1 MKNTY
6 LLILITVFLNSC
18 SNEKEP
24 SLEEILATNDVE
36 LLKSRKSE
44 IDAKLEELSLDLD
57 QLNNKLS
64 ILNKDRNT
72 PLITTITSSEQKFN
86 HFIELQGNVKT
97 KQNVL
102 VYPEMPGILNKV
114 YVKEGQ
120 KVIKDE
126 ILATI
131 DDGGLSQQLLLLK
144 SNEQLAKTTFERQKR
159 LWDQQIGSEIQ
170 YLQAKTSYN
179 SQKNATR
186 QLKKQLG
193 KFTIRA
199 PFSGIIDNVFKEKG
213 TVVAPGPGAEIFRII
228 NLSNMY
234 IETDVPESYISSIKK
249 NKMVEVNFPI
259 LGRSYDSS
267 IRQVGNFINP
277 SNRTF
282 RIEVGIPN
290 LDGEIKPNLTAKL
303 RLNDYSSSNAI
314 LIPQSIIS
322 ENAKGQQFIY
332 VVKDN
337 KEKNQVYAERL
348 IIELRDK
355 VGKGFGSAPSPPSMP
370 SSEAGSMDDA
380 SATKFQDAI
389 AALTALGYKI
399 TEADK
404 SVNRAITKLGPSA
417 TVEEI
422 IKTALN
428 P

>member
-1 MKNTY
+1 MKNIY

-18 SNEKEP
+18 SNKKQL
-24 SLEEILATNDVE
+24 SLEEVLVTNDVE

-72 PLITTITSSEQKFN
+72 PLITTISTSEQKFN

-259 LGRSYDSS
+259 LGRSYDTS

-303 RLNDYSSSNAI
+303 RLNDYSNSNAI

-348 IIELRDK
+348 VIET
-355 VGKGFGSAPSPPSMP
+355 GKTNGDFI
-370 SSEAGSMDDA
+370 EVTKNLDA
-380 SATKFQDAI
+380 NVEVILEGAR
-389 AALTALGYKI
+389 
-399 TEADK
+399 
-404 SVNRAITKLGPSA
+404 SVNNGQVVKVINK
-417 TVEEI
+417 
-422 IKTALN
+422 K
-428 P
+428 

>member
-18 SNEKEP
+18 SNKKQL
-24 SLEEILATNDVE
+24 SLEEVLVTNDVE

-72 PLITTITSSEQKFN
+72 PLITTITTSEQKFN

-120 KVIKDE
+120 KVIKDD

-170 YLQAKTSYN
+170 YLQAKTSYD

-199 PFSGIIDNVFKEKG
+199 PFSGIIDDVFKEKG

-303 RLNDYSSSNAI
+303 RLNDYSNSNAI

-348 IIELRDK
+348 VIETGKTNGDFIEVTKNLDANVDIILEGAR
-355 VGKGFGSAPSPPSMP
+355 
-370 SSEAGSMDDA
+370 
-380 SATKFQDAI
+380 
-389 AALTALGYKI
+389 
-399 TEADK
+399 
-404 SVNRAITKLGPSA
+404 SVNNGQVVKVINK
-417 TVEEI
+417 
-422 IKTALN
+422 K
-428 P
+428 

>member
-1 MKNTY
+1 MKNIY
-6 LLILITVFLNSC
+6 LLIIITVFLNSC

-44 IDAKLEELSLDLD
+44 IDAKLEELTLDLN

-64 ILNKDRNT
+64 VLNKDRNT
-72 PLITTITSSEQKFN
+72 PLITTITTSEQKFN

-120 KVIKDE
+120 KVKKDQ

-159 LWDQQIGSEIQ
+159 LWDQKIGSEIQ
-170 YLQAKTSYN
+170 YLQAKTSYD
-179 SQKNATR
+179 SQKNATK

-199 PFSGIIDNVFKEKG
+199 PFSGIIDDVFKEKG

-303 RLNDYSSSNAI
+303 RLNDYSNSNAI

-348 IIELRDK
+348 VIET
-355 VGKGFGSAPSPPSMP
+355 GKTNGDFI
-370 SSEAGSMDDA
+370 EVTKNLDA
-380 SATKFQDAI
+380 NVEVILEGAR
-389 AALTALGYKI
+389 
-399 TEADK
+399 
-404 SVNRAITKLGPSA
+404 SVNNGQVVKVINK
-417 TVEEI
+417 
-422 IKTALN
+422 K
-428 P
+428 

>member
-1 MKNTY
+1 MKNIY
-6 LLILITVFLNSC
+6 SLIIITVFLNSC
-18 SNEKEP
+18 SNKKEP

-44 IDAKLEELSLDLD
+44 IDAKLEELTLDLN
-57 QLNNKLS
+57 QLNNKLNV
-64 ILNKDRNT
+64 LNKDRNT
-72 PLITTITSSEQKFN
+72 PLITTITTSEQKFN

-120 KVIKDE
+120 KVKKDQ

-170 YLQAKTSYN
+170 YLQAKTSYD

-199 PFSGIIDNVFKEKG
+199 PFSGIIDDVFKEKG

-303 RLNDYSSSNAI
+303 RLNDYSNSNAI

-348 IIELRDK
+348 VIETGKTNGDFIEVTKNLDANVDIILEGAR
-355 VGKGFGSAPSPPSMP
+355 
-370 SSEAGSMDDA
+370 
-380 SATKFQDAI
+380 
-389 AALTALGYKI
+389 
-399 TEADK
+399 
-404 SVNRAITKLGPSA
+404 SVNNGQVVKVINK
-417 TVEEI
+417 
-422 IKTALN
+422 K
-428 P
+428 

>member
-1 MKNTY
+1 MKNIF
-6 LLILITVFLNSC
+6 LLIIITVFLNSC

-24 SLEEILATNDVE
+24 SLEEVLATNDVE

-44 IDAKLEELSLDLD
+44 IDAKLEELTLDLN

-64 ILNKDRNT
+64 VLNKDRNT
-72 PLITTITSSEQKFN
+72 PLITSIRTSEQKFN

-120 KVIKDE
+120 KVKKDQ

-159 LWDQQIGSEIQ
+159 LWDQKIGSEIQ
-170 YLQAKTSYN
+170 YLQAKTSYD
-179 SQKNATR
+179 SQKNATK

-199 PFSGIIDNVFKEKG
+199 PFSGIIDDVFKEKG
-213 TVVAPGPGAEIFRII
+213 TVVAPGPGAELFRII
-228 NLSNMY
+228 NLSDMY
-234 IETDVPESYISSIKK
+234 VETDVPESYISSIKK

-277 SNRTF
+277 TNRTF

-303 RLNDYSSSNAI
+303 RLNDYTNKNAI

-348 IIELRDK
+348 VIET
-355 VGKGFGSAPSPPSMP
+355 GKTNGDFI
-370 SSEAGSMDDA
+370 EVTKNLDA
-380 SATKFQDAI
+380 NVEVILEGAR
-389 AALTALGYKI
+389 
-399 TEADK
+399 
-404 SVNRAITKLGPSA
+404 SVNNGQVVK
-417 TVEEI
+417 V
-422 IKTALN
+422 IKKIN
-428 P
+428 

>member
-1 MKNTY
+1 MKNIY
-6 LLILITVFLNSC
+6 LLIIITVFLNSC
-18 SNEKEP
+18 SNKKET
-24 SLEEILATNDVE
+24 SLEEVLATNDVE

-44 IDAKLEELSLDLD
+44 IDAKLEELTLDLN

-64 ILNKDRNT
+64 VLNKDRNT
-72 PLITTITSSEQKFN
+72 PLITTIRTSEQKFN

-120 KVIKDE
+120 KVKKDQ

-170 YLQAKTSYN
+170 YLQAKTSYD

-186 QLKKQLG
+186 QLKKQLD

-199 PFSGIIDNVFKEKG
+199 PFSGIIDDVFKEKG
-213 TVVAPGPGAEIFRII
+213 TVVAPGPGAELFRII

-303 RLNDYSSSNAI
+303 RLNDYSNSNAI

-348 IIELRDK
+348 VIET
-355 VGKGFGSAPSPPSMP
+355 GKTNGDFI
-370 SSEAGSMDDA
+370 EVTKNLDA
-380 SATKFQDAI
+380 NVEVILEGAR
-389 AALTALGYKI
+389 
-399 TEADK
+399 
-404 SVNRAITKLGPSA
+404 SVNNGQAVK
-417 TVEEI
+417 V
-422 IKTALN
+422 IKKIN
-428 P
+428 

>member
-18 SNEKEP
+18 SNKKQL
-24 SLEEILATNDVE
+24 SLEEVLVTNDVE

-72 PLITTITSSEQKFN
+72 PLITTITTSEQKFN

-259 LGRSYDSS
+259 LGRSYDTS

-303 RLNDYSSSNAI
+303 RLNDYSNSNAI

-348 IIELRDK
+348 VIEI
-355 VGKGFGSAPSPPSMP
+355 GKTNGDFI
-370 SSEAGSMDDA
+370 EVTKNLDA
-380 SATKFQDAI
+380 NVEVILEGAR
-389 AALTALGYKI
+389 
-399 TEADK
+399 
-404 SVNRAITKLGPSA
+404 SVNNGQVVKVINK
-417 TVEEI
+417 
-422 IKTALN
+422 K
-428 P
+428 

>member
-1 MKNTY
+1 MKNIY
-6 LLILITVFLNSC
+6 LLIIITVFLNSC

-44 IDAKLEELSLDLD
+44 IDAKLEELTLDLN

-64 ILNKDRNT
+64 VLNKDRNT
-72 PLITTITSSEQKFN
+72 PLITTITTSEQKFN

-120 KVIKDE
+120 KVKKDQ

-170 YLQAKTSYN
+170 YLQAKTSYD

-199 PFSGIIDNVFKEKG
+199 PFSGIIDDVFKEKG

-303 RLNDYSSSNAI
+303 RLNDYSNSNAI

-348 IIELRDK
+348 VIET
-355 VGKGFGSAPSPPSMP
+355 GKTNGDFI
-370 SSEAGSMDDA
+370 EVTKNLDA
-380 SATKFQDAI
+380 NVEVILEGAR
-389 AALTALGYKI
+389 
-399 TEADK
+399 
-404 SVNRAITKLGPSA
+404 SVNNGQVVK
-417 TVEEI
+417 V
-422 IKTALN
+422 IKKIN
-428 P
+428 

>member
-1 MKNTY
+1 MKNIY
-6 LLILITVFLNSC
+6 LLIIITVFLNSC

-44 IDAKLEELSLDLD
+44 IDAKLEELTLSLN

-64 ILNKDRNT
+64 VLNKDRNT
-72 PLITTITSSEQKFN
+72 PLITTITTSEQKFN

-259 LGRSYDSS
+259 LGRSYDTS

-303 RLNDYSSSNAI
+303 RLNDYSNSNAI

-348 IIELRDK
+348 VIET
-355 VGKGFGSAPSPPSMP
+355 GKTNGDFI
-370 SSEAGSMDDA
+370 EVTKNLDA
-380 SATKFQDAI
+380 NVEVILEGAR
-389 AALTALGYKI
+389 
-399 TEADK
+399 
-404 SVNRAITKLGPSA
+404 SVNNGQVVKVINK
-417 TVEEI
+417 
-422 IKTALN
+422 K
-428 P
+428 

>member
-1 MKNTY
+1 MKNIY
-6 LLILITVFLNSC
+6 LLIIITVFLNSC
-18 SNEKEP
+18 SNKKEP
-24 SLEEILATNDVE
+24 SLEEVLATNDVE

-44 IDAKLEELSLDLD
+44 IDAKLEELTLDLN

-64 ILNKDRNT
+64 VLNKDRNT
-72 PLITTITSSEQKFN
+72 PLITTIRTSEQKFN

-120 KVIKDE
+120 KVKKDQ

-159 LWDQQIGSEIQ
+159 LWDQKIGSEIQ
-170 YLQAKTSYN
+170 YLQAKTSYD
-179 SQKNATR
+179 SQKNATK

-199 PFSGIIDNVFKEKG
+199 PFSGIIDDVFKEKG
-213 TVVAPGPGAEIFRII
+213 TVVAPGPGAELFRII
-228 NLSNMY
+228 NLSDMY
-234 IETDVPESYISSIKK
+234 VETDVPESYISSIKK

-277 SNRTF
+277 TNRTF

-303 RLNDYSSSNAI
+303 RLNDYSNSNAI

-348 IIELRDK
+348 VIET
-355 VGKGFGSAPSPPSMP
+355 GKTNGDFI
-370 SSEAGSMDDA
+370 EVTKNLDA
-380 SATKFQDAI
+380 NVEVILEGAR
-389 AALTALGYKI
+389 
-399 TEADK
+399 
-404 SVNRAITKLGPSA
+404 SVNNGQVVK
-417 TVEEI
+417 V
-422 IKTALN
+422 IKKIN
-428 P
+428 

>member
-6 LLILITVFLNSC
+6 LLIIITVFLNSC
-18 SNEKEP
+18 SNKKEP
-24 SLEEILATNDVE
+24 SLEEILATNDIE
-36 LLKSRKSE
+36 LLKSKKSE
-44 IDAKLEELSLDLD
+44 IDAKLEELSLDLN
-57 QLNNKLS
+57 QLNNKLNV
-64 ILNKDRNT
+64 LNKDRNT
-72 PLITTITSSEQKFN
+72 PLITTITTSEQQFN

-120 KVIKDE
+120 KVKKDQ

-131 DDGGLSQQLLLLK
+131 DDGGLSQQLMLLE

-170 YLQAKTSYN
+170 YLQAKTSYD

-186 QLKKQLG
+186 QLKKQLD

-199 PFSGIIDNVFKEKG
+199 PFSGIIDDVFKEKG
-213 TVVAPGPGAEIFRII
+213 TVVAPGPGAELFRII

-303 RLNDYSSSNAI
+303 RLNDYSNSNAI

-348 IIELRDK
+348 VIETGKTNGDFIEVTKNLDANVDIILEGAR
-355 VGKGFGSAPSPPSMP
+355 
-370 SSEAGSMDDA
+370 
-380 SATKFQDAI
+380 
-389 AALTALGYKI
+389 
-399 TEADK
+399 
-404 SVNRAITKLGPSA
+404 SVNNGQVVKVINK
-417 TVEEI
+417 
-422 IKTALN
+422 K
-428 P
+428 

>member
-18 SNEKEP
+18 SNKKQL
-24 SLEEILATNDVE
+24 SLEEVLVTNDVE

-72 PLITTITSSEQKFN
+72 PLITTITTSEQKFN

-234 IETDVPESYISSIKK
+234 IVTDVPESYISSIKK

-259 LGRSYDSS
+259 LGRSYDTS

-303 RLNDYSSSNAI
+303 RLNDYSNSNAI

-348 IIELRDK
+348 VIET
-355 VGKGFGSAPSPPSMP
+355 GKTNGDFI
-370 SSEAGSMDDA
+370 EVTKNLDA
-380 SATKFQDAI
+380 NVEVILEGAR
-389 AALTALGYKI
+389 
-399 TEADK
+399 
-404 SVNRAITKLGPSA
+404 SVNNGQVVKVINK
-417 TVEEI
+417 
-422 IKTALN
+422 K
-428 P
+428 

>member
-1 MKNTY
+1 MKNIY
-6 LLILITVFLNSC
+6 LLIIITVFLNSC
-18 SNEKEP
+18 SNKKEP
-24 SLEEILATNDVE
+24 SLEEVLATNDVE

-44 IDAKLEELSLDLD
+44 IDAKLEELTLDLS

-64 ILNKDRNT
+64 VLNKDRNT
-72 PLITTITSSEQKFN
+72 PLITTIRTSEQKFN

-120 KVIKDE
+120 KVKKDQ

-159 LWDQQIGSEIQ
+159 LWDQKIGSEIQ
-170 YLQAKTSYN
+170 YLQAKTSYD
-179 SQKNATR
+179 SQKNATK

-199 PFSGIIDNVFKEKG
+199 PFSGIIDDVFKEKG
-213 TVVAPGPGAEIFRII
+213 TVVAPGPGAELFRII
-228 NLSNMY
+228 NLSDMY
-234 IETDVPESYISSIKK
+234 VETDVPESYISSIKK

-303 RLNDYSSSNAI
+303 RLNDYSNSNAI

-348 IIELRDK
+348 VIET
-355 VGKGFGSAPSPPSMP
+355 GKTNGDFI
-370 SSEAGSMDDA
+370 EVTKNLDA
-380 SATKFQDAI
+380 NVEVILEGAR
-389 AALTALGYKI
+389 
-399 TEADK
+399 
-404 SVNRAITKLGPSA
+404 SVNNGQVVK
-417 TVEEI
+417 V
-422 IKTALN
+422 IKKIN
-428 P
+428 

>member
-6 LLILITVFLNSC
+6 LLIIITVFLNSC
-18 SNEKEP
+18 SNKKEP

-44 IDAKLEELSLDLD
+44 IDAKLEELSLDLN
-57 QLNNKLS
+57 QLNNKLNV
-64 ILNKDRNT
+64 LNKDRNT
-72 PLITTITSSEQKFN
+72 PLITTITTSEQQFN

-120 KVIKDE
+120 KVKKDQ

-170 YLQAKTSYN
+170 YLQAKTSYD

-186 QLKKQLG
+186 QLKKQLD

-199 PFSGIIDNVFKEKG
+199 PFSGIIDDVFKEKG

-259 LGRSYDSS
+259 LERSYDSS

-282 RIEVGIPN
+282 KIEVGIPN
-290 LDGEIKPNLTAKL
+290 IDGEIKPNLTAKL
-303 RLNDYSSSNAI
+303 KLNDYSNLNAI

-322 ENAKGQQFIY
+322 ENANGQQFIY
-332 VVKDN
+332 VVKDD
-337 KEKNQVYAERL
+337 KENRQVYAERL
-348 IIELRDK
+348 VIET
-355 VGKGFGSAPSPPSMP
+355 GKTDGDFI
-370 SSEAGSMDDA
+370 EVTKNLDA
-380 SATKFQDAI
+380 NVEVILEGAR
-389 AALTALGYKI
+389 
-399 TEADK
+399 
-404 SVNRAITKLGPSA
+404 SVNNGQVVKVINK
-417 TVEEI
+417 
-422 IKTALN
+422 K
-428 P
+428 

>member
-18 SNEKEP
+18 SNKKQL
-24 SLEEILATNDVE
+24 SLEEVLVTNDVE

-72 PLITTITSSEQKFN
+72 PLITTITTSEQKFN

-170 YLQAKTSYN
+170 YLQAKTSYD

-259 LGRSYDSS
+259 LGRSYDTS

-303 RLNDYSSSNAI
+303 RLNDYSNSNAI

-348 IIELRDK
+348 VIET
-355 VGKGFGSAPSPPSMP
+355 GKTNGDFI
-370 SSEAGSMDDA
+370 EVTKNLDA
-380 SATKFQDAI
+380 NVEVILEGAR
-389 AALTALGYKI
+389 
-399 TEADK
+399 
-404 SVNRAITKLGPSA
+404 SVNNGQVVKVINK
-417 TVEEI
+417 
-422 IKTALN
+422 K
-428 P
+428 

>member
-1 MKNTY
+1 MKNIF
-6 LLILITVFLNSC
+6 LLIIITVFLNSC

-24 SLEEILATNDVE
+24 SLEEVLATNDVE

-44 IDAKLEELSLDLD
+44 IDAKLEELTLDLN

-64 ILNKDRNT
+64 VLNKDRNT
-72 PLITTITSSEQKFN
+72 PLITTIRTSEQKFN

-120 KVIKDE
+120 KVKKDQ

-159 LWDQQIGSEIQ
+159 LWDQKIGSEIQ
-170 YLQAKTSYN
+170 YLQAKTSYD
-179 SQKNATR
+179 SQKNATK

-199 PFSGIIDNVFKEKG
+199 PFSGIIDDVFKEKG
-213 TVVAPGPGAEIFRII
+213 TVVAPGPGAELFRII
-228 NLSNMY
+228 NLSDMY
-234 IETDVPESYISSIKK
+234 VETDVPESYISSIKK

-277 SNRTF
+277 TNRTF

-303 RLNDYSSSNAI
+303 RLNDYTNKNAI

-348 IIELRDK
+348 VIET
-355 VGKGFGSAPSPPSMP
+355 GKTNGDFI
-370 SSEAGSMDDA
+370 EVTKNLDA
-380 SATKFQDAI
+380 NVEVILEGAR
-389 AALTALGYKI
+389 
-399 TEADK
+399 
-404 SVNRAITKLGPSA
+404 SVNNGQVVK
-417 TVEEI
+417 V
-422 IKTALN
+422 IKKIN
-428 P
+428 

>member
-18 SNEKEP
+18 SNKKQL
-24 SLEEILATNDVE
+24 SLEEVLVTNDVE

-72 PLITTITSSEQKFN
+72 PLITTITTSEQKFN

-120 KVIKDE
+120 KVIKDD

-259 LGRSYDSS
+259 LGRSYDTS

-303 RLNDYSSSNAI
+303 RLNDYSNSNAI

-348 IIELRDK
+348 VIET
-355 VGKGFGSAPSPPSMP
+355 GKTNGDFI
-370 SSEAGSMDDA
+370 EVTKNLDA
-380 SATKFQDAI
+380 NVEVILEGAR
-389 AALTALGYKI
+389 
-399 TEADK
+399 
-404 SVNRAITKLGPSA
+404 SVNNGQVVKVINK
-417 TVEEI
+417 
-422 IKTALN
+422 K
-428 P
+428 

>member
-18 SNEKEP
+18 SNKKQL
-24 SLEEILATNDVE
+24 SLEEVLVTNDVE

-72 PLITTITSSEQKFN
+72 PLITTITTSEQKFN

-120 KVIKDE
+120 KVIKDD

-170 YLQAKTSYN
+170 YLQAKTSYD

-199 PFSGIIDNVFKEKG
+199 PFSGIIDDVLKEKG

-303 RLNDYSSSNAI
+303 RLNDYSNSNAI

-348 IIELRDK
+348 VIETGKTNGDFIEVTKNLDANVDIILEGAR
-355 VGKGFGSAPSPPSMP
+355 
-370 SSEAGSMDDA
+370 
-380 SATKFQDAI
+380 
-389 AALTALGYKI
+389 
-399 TEADK
+399 
-404 SVNRAITKLGPSA
+404 SVNNGQVVKVINK
-417 TVEEI
+417 
-422 IKTALN
+422 K
-428 P
+428 

>member
-1 MKNTY
+1 MKNIN
-6 LLILITVFLNSC
+6 LLIIITVFLNSC
-18 SNEKEP
+18 SNKKEP
-24 SLEEILATNDVE
+24 SLEEVLATNDVE

-44 IDAKLEELSLDLD
+44 IDAKLEELTLDLN

-64 ILNKDRNT
+64 VLNKDRNT
-72 PLITTITSSEQKFN
+72 PLITTIRTSEQKFN

-120 KVIKDE
+120 KVKKDQ

-159 LWDQQIGSEIQ
+159 LWDQKIGSEIQ
-170 YLQAKTSYN
+170 YLQAKTSYD
-179 SQKNATR
+179 SQKNATK

-199 PFSGIIDNVFKEKG
+199 PFSGIIDDVFKEKG
-213 TVVAPGPGAEIFRII
+213 TVVAPGPGAELFRII

-303 RLNDYSSSNAI
+303 RLNDYSNSNAI

-348 IIELRDK
+348 VIET
-355 VGKGFGSAPSPPSMP
+355 GKTNGDFI
-370 SSEAGSMDDA
+370 EVTKNLDA
-380 SATKFQDAI
+380 NVEVILEGAR
-389 AALTALGYKI
+389 
-399 TEADK
+399 
-404 SVNRAITKLGPSA
+404 SVNNGQVVK
-417 TVEEI
+417 V
-422 IKTALN
+422 IKKIN
-428 P
+428 

>member
-6 LLILITVFLNSC
+6 LLIIITVFLNSC
-18 SNEKEP
+18 SNKKEP

-44 IDAKLEELSLDLD
+44 IDAKLEELSLDLN
-57 QLNNKLS
+57 QLNNKLNV
-64 ILNKDRNT
+64 LNKDRNT
-72 PLITTITSSEQKFN
+72 PLITTITTSEQQFN

-120 KVIKDE
+120 KVKKDQ

-131 DDGGLSQQLLLLK
+131 DDGGLSQQLMLLE

-170 YLQAKTSYN
+170 YLQAKTSYD

-186 QLKKQLG
+186 QLKKQLD

-199 PFSGIIDNVFKEKG
+199 PFSGIIDDVFKEKG

-303 RLNDYSSSNAI
+303 RLNDYSNSNAI

-348 IIELRDK
+348 VIETGKTNGDFIEVTKNLDANVDIILEGAR
-355 VGKGFGSAPSPPSMP
+355 
-370 SSEAGSMDDA
+370 
-380 SATKFQDAI
+380 
-389 AALTALGYKI
+389 
-399 TEADK
+399 
-404 SVNRAITKLGPSA
+404 SVNNGQVVKVINK
-417 TVEEI
+417 
-422 IKTALN
+422 K
-428 P
+428 

>member
-18 SNEKEP
+18 SNKKQL
-24 SLEEILATNDVE
+24 SLEEVLVTNDVE

-72 PLITTITSSEQKFN
+72 PLITTITTSEQKFN

-120 KVIKDE
+120 KVIKDD

-170 YLQAKTSYN
+170 YLQAKTSYD

-199 PFSGIIDNVFKEKG
+199 PFSGIIDDVFKEKG

-290 LDGEIKPNLTAKL
+290 LGGEIKPNLTAKL
-303 RLNDYSSSNAI
+303 RLNEYSNSNAI

-348 IIELRDK
+348 VIET
-355 VGKGFGSAPSPPSMP
+355 GKTNGDFI
-370 SSEAGSMDDA
+370 EVTKNLDA
-380 SATKFQDAI
+380 NVEVILEGAR
-389 AALTALGYKI
+389 
-399 TEADK
+399 
-404 SVNRAITKLGPSA
+404 SVNNGQVVKVINK
-417 TVEEI
+417 
-422 IKTALN
+422 K
-428 P
+428 

>member
-1 MKNTY
+1 MKNIY

-18 SNEKEP
+18 SNKKQL
-24 SLEEILATNDVE
+24 SLEEVLVTNDVE

-72 PLITTITSSEQKFN
+72 PLITTITTSEQKFN

-234 IETDVPESYISSIKK
+234 IETDVPENYISSIKK

-259 LGRSYDSS
+259 LGRSYDTS

-303 RLNDYSSSNAI
+303 RLNDYSNSNAI

-348 IIELRDK
+348 VIET
-355 VGKGFGSAPSPPSMP
+355 GKTNGDFI
-370 SSEAGSMDDA
+370 EVTKNLDA
-380 SATKFQDAI
+380 NVEVILEGAR
-389 AALTALGYKI
+389 
-399 TEADK
+399 
-404 SVNRAITKLGPSA
+404 SVNNGQVVKVINK
-417 TVEEI
+417 
-422 IKTALN
+422 K
-428 P
+428 

>member
-18 SNEKEP
+18 SNKKQL
-24 SLEEILATNDVE
+24 SLEEVLVTNDVE

-72 PLITTITSSEQKFN
+72 PLITTITTSEQKFN

-97 KQNVL
+97 KQNIL

-259 LGRSYDSS
+259 LGRSYDTS

-303 RLNDYSSSNAI
+303 RLNDYSNSNAI

-348 IIELRDK
+348 VIET
-355 VGKGFGSAPSPPSMP
+355 GKTNGDFI
-370 SSEAGSMDDA
+370 EVTKNLDA
-380 SATKFQDAI
+380 NVEVILEGAR
-389 AALTALGYKI
+389 
-399 TEADK
+399 
-404 SVNRAITKLGPSA
+404 SVNNGQVVKVINK
-417 TVEEI
+417 
-422 IKTALN
+422 K
-428 P
+428 

>member
-1 MKNTY
+1 MKNIY
-6 LLILITVFLNSC
+6 LLIIITVFLNSC

-44 IDAKLEELSLDLD
+44 IDAKLEELTLDLN
-57 QLNNKLS
+57 QLNNKLNV
-64 ILNKDRNT
+64 LNKDRNT
-72 PLITTITSSEQKFN
+72 PLITTIRTSEQKFN

-120 KVIKDE
+120 KVKKDQ

-170 YLQAKTSYN
+170 YLQAKTSYD

-199 PFSGIIDNVFKEKG
+199 PFSGIIDDVFKEKG

-348 IIELRDK
+348 VIET
-355 VGKGFGSAPSPPSMP
+355 GKTNGDFI
-370 SSEAGSMDDA
+370 EVTKNLDA
-380 SATKFQDAI
+380 NVEVILEGAR
-389 AALTALGYKI
+389 
-399 TEADK
+399 
-404 SVNRAITKLGPSA
+404 SVNNGQVVKVINK
-417 TVEEI
+417 
-422 IKTALN
+422 K
-428 P
+428 

>member
-1 MKNTY
+1 MKNIY
-6 LLILITVFLNSC
+6 LLFFAAVVLNAC
-18 SNEKEP
+18 SNKKEL
-24 SLEEILATNDVE
+24 SLEEVLATNDVE

-44 IDAKLEELSLDLD
+44 IDAKLEELTLDLN

-64 ILNKDRNT
+64 VLNKDRNT
-72 PLITTITSSEQKFN
+72 PLITTIRTSEQKFN

-120 KVIKDE
+120 KVKKDQ

-170 YLQAKTSYN
+170 YLQAKTSYD

-186 QLKKQLG
+186 QLKKQLD

-199 PFSGIIDNVFKEKG
+199 PFSGIIDDVFKEKG
-213 TVVAPGPGAEIFRII
+213 TVVAPGPGAEMFRII

-303 RLNDYSSSNAI
+303 RLNDYSNSNAI

-348 IIELRDK
+348 VIET
-355 VGKGFGSAPSPPSMP
+355 GKTNGDFI
-370 SSEAGSMDDA
+370 EVTKNLDA
-380 SATKFQDAI
+380 NVEVILEGAR
-389 AALTALGYKI
+389 
-399 TEADK
+399 
-404 SVNRAITKLGPSA
+404 SVNNGQVVK
-417 TVEEI
+417 V
-422 IKTALN
+422 IKKIN
-428 P
+428 

>member
-18 SNEKEP
+18 SNKKQL
-24 SLEEILATNDVE
+24 SLEEVLVTNDVE

-72 PLITTITSSEQKFN
+72 PLITTITTSEEKFN

-120 KVIKDE
+120 KVIKDD

-170 YLQAKTSYN
+170 YLQAKTSYD

-199 PFSGIIDNVFKEKG
+199 PFSGIIDDVFKEKG
-213 TVVAPGPGAEIFRII
+213 TVVAPGPGAELFRII

-303 RLNDYSSSNAI
+303 RLNDYSNSNAI

-348 IIELRDK
+348 VIETGKTNGDFIEVTKNLDANVDIILEGAR
-355 VGKGFGSAPSPPSMP
+355 
-370 SSEAGSMDDA
+370 
-380 SATKFQDAI
+380 
-389 AALTALGYKI
+389 
-399 TEADK
+399 
-404 SVNRAITKLGPSA
+404 SVNNGQVVKVINK
-417 TVEEI
+417 
-422 IKTALN
+422 K
-428 P
+428 